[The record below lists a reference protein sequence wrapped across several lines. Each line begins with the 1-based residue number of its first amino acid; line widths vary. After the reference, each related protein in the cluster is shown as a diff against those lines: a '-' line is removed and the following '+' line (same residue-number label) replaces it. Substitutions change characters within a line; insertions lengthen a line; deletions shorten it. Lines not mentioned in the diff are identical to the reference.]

1 MKTFELTIS
10 INEDGNT
17 YKKIVKI
24 TAENKD
30 EISEKF
36 SALKSLSEVITH
48 EDFMVSVELIKE
60 KPGLIPVIK
69 NMIQEGESLSET
81 QLMLKL
87 PKYVSKVL
95 KVLKS

>member
-10 INEDGNT
+10 INEDGKD
-17 YKKIVKI
+17 YKKFVKI
-24 TAENKD
+24 TAEDTD
-30 EISEKF
+30 EIAQKF
-36 SALKSLSEVITH
+36 RALKSLSEVVSH

-69 NMIQEGESLSET
+69 DMIQEGESLSET